1 VHPFK
6 TARNPHVIFDSCF
19 NIGKYS
25 SMDEEYFLNRAE
37 IVHDSIVT
45 RYCYYIVIHFFR
57 AGTYLANSYK
67 DDEKRLIY
75 ST

>member
-1 VHPFK
+1 
-6 TARNPHVIFDSCF
+6 
-19 NIGKYS
+19 
-25 SMDEEYFLNRAE
+25 MDEEYFLNRAE
-37 IVHDSIVT
+37 IVHDRIVT